1 LSRLTGS
8 QEELWALVEPLIP
21 AGRVDKAAYAFQ
33 DLWEAAHG
41 TV

>member
-1 LSRLTGS
+1 MIGS
-8 QEELWALVEPLIP
+8 QEEVWALVEPLVP
-21 AGRVDKAAYAFQ
+21 PGQVDKADYAFQ